1 MPYITTTDKTDIFF
15 NDWGTGAPVVLIHGW
30 PLSSASWE
38 FQAATLAENGFRVI
52 AYDRRG
58 FGKSGQS
65 YTGYNYDT
73 FAADLNTLMETLN
86 LQGATLV
93 GFSMGGGEVARYLS
107 TYGSSRVS
115 KAVFI
120 SAVTPFLLKTGDNPE
135 GVDQAIFDEMIAKS
149 KKDRPAFLKT
159 FLAGFFGRTA
169 IHHTVSEEMI
179 AFNEALALQASPK
192 AHLDCITAFAA
203 TDFRDDVLKIK
214 VPTLIIHGTS
224 DNTVP
229 IDVSARRT
237 LKMIPGAK
245 LLEYDGEP
253 HGLHVTAP
261 DKLNADLINFLRS

>member
-1 MPYITTTDKTDIFF
+1 
-15 NDWGTGAPVVLIHGW
+15 
-30 PLSSASWE
+30 
-38 FQAATLAENGFRVI
+38 
-52 AYDRRG
+52 
-58 FGKSGQS
+58 
-65 YTGYNYDT
+65 
-73 FAADLNTLMETLN
+73 
-86 LQGATLV
+86 
-93 GFSMGGGEVARYLS
+93 MGGGEVARYLS